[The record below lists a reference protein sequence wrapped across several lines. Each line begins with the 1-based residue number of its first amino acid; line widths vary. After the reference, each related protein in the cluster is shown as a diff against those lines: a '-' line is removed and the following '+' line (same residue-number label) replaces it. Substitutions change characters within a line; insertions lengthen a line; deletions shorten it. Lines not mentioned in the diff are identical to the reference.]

1 MEGFERIGRIQP
13 VASAEVAQ
21 SRIGLG
27 FEKLDRGAFDPEK
40 AYDKVAAT
48 GVKWVRIQ
56 SGWARTERQKGVY
69 DFAWLDDVVDNLRMR
84 GLRPWICLCYG
95 NGLYDARAA
104 QVYGAVGCPPIFTQE
119 AREAWQR
126 YVRAL
131 AAHFKGRVSD
141 YEVWNEPDGQWCWK
155 SGVSG
160 REYGQFLCMT
170 AEAIRESDEEAR
182 IIGGAICLR
191 TLSFLDDAL
200 RTGAGRLIDAVS
212 FHEYTADE
220 SLVFERVRSLRAL
233 CRRYNP
239 RIEIIQG
246 ESGSQ
251 SRRDGA
257 GALRGGAWTEDRQ
270 ARQLLRHTVA
280 DLLCDVRF
288 SSYFSTLDM
297 VEALNGSVG
306 DKASYLDYAYF
317 GILRAEFD
325 ENGVATG
332 SYAPKPSYY
341 ALRNLCAVFAGEFD
355 VCDLPVL
362 AQPEESPLVFG
373 RDCADK
379 SIISG
384 GFMRRNG
391 AFLYAYWNATDL
403 MTTKYE
409 STYTVEVSALP
420 GGFALIDP
428 MEGGIY
434 RIGEENMVCTGEQSW
449 KLLHLPITDYPL
461 LLISTQQPF
470 CAL

>member
-27 FEKLDRGAFDPEK
+27 LEKLDRGAFDPEK

-131 AAHFKGRVSD
+131 VAHFKGRVSD

-170 AEAIRESDEEAR
+170 AEAIRQSDEEAR

-191 TLSFLDDAL
+191 TLSFMDDAL
-200 RTGAGRLIDAVS
+200 RTGG
-212 FHEYTADE
+212 
-220 SLVFERVRSLRAL
+220 
-233 CRRYNP
+233 
-239 RIEIIQG
+239 
-246 ESGSQ
+246 
-251 SRRDGA
+251 
-257 GALRGGAWTEDRQ
+257 
-270 ARQLLRHTVA
+270 
-280 DLLCDVRF
+280 
-288 SSYFSTLDM
+288 
-297 VEALNGSVG
+297 
-306 DKASYLDYAYF
+306 
-317 GILRAEFD
+317 
-325 ENGVATG
+325 
-332 SYAPKPSYY
+332 
-341 ALRNLCAVFAGEFD
+341 
-355 VCDLPVL
+355 
-362 AQPEESPLVFG
+362 
-373 RDCADK
+373 
-379 SIISG
+379 
-384 GFMRRNG
+384 
-391 AFLYAYWNATDL
+391 
-403 MTTKYE
+403 
-409 STYTVEVSALP
+409 
-420 GGFALIDP
+420 
-428 MEGGIY
+428 
-434 RIGEENMVCTGEQSW
+434 
-449 KLLHLPITDYPL
+449 
-461 LLISTQQPF
+461 
-470 CAL
+470 